1 MPDANT
7 IFLPAAQHFRV
18 DRQLLTKGT
27 MRCMVPFVYHI
38 FPTRRRFRP
47 ALPSFEM
54 LKFQGVF
61 AVQAVLNVAC
71 DF

>member
-1 MPDANT
+1 
-7 IFLPAAQHFRV
+7 
-18 DRQLLTKGT
+18 
-27 MRCMVPFVYHI
+27 MVPFVYHI
-38 FPTRRRFRP
+38 FPTRRRFHP